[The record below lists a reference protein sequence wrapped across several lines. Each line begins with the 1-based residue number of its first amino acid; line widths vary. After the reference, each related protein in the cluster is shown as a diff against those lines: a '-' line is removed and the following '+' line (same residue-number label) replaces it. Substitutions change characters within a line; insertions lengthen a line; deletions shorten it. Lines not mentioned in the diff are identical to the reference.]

1 MDITVEATAR
11 TRHEDMTVVIRIADS
26 NQYNVFDTCT
36 QRLGAG
42 PITFEAGE
50 TLTCTFRVQLR
61 LAQGTFHVNAFLHRY
76 VTDHQVDRWMS
87 AATFFMAETPLVR
100 GVANLTPSLMS
111 CHKTASVADVTALD
125 LVSRA

>member
-1 MDITVEATAR
+1 MS
-11 TRHEDMTVVIRIADS
+11 VVIQISDN
-26 NQYNVFDTCT
+26 NQYAVFDTCT

-61 LAQGTFHVNAFLHRY
+61 LAQGTFHVNAYLHRY
-76 VTDHQVDRWMS
+76 VTSHQVDRWMS

-111 CHKTASVADVTALD
+111 WDKTAPVVEVTALD
-125 LVSRA
+125 LAGKA